1 MRIAEQGESFICWIQ
16 KSIKVFFCH
25 VSFVRHFEFE
35 MQMKCDF
42 HPFVDAIDQCE
53 SCRAHLCGVCTD
65 YSSGQSLCG
74 TCVDLAL
81 LTERHTLLSSPH
93 AVSSAK
99 VSKAY
104 ITSNSETESS
114 GKPFRF
120 SMLNAIALA
129 VILACLGAI
138 LARGLNIFGFDPILT
153 PEQIAAEERAKESLE
168 FCIGIFWEI
177 AELLERGETPDS
189 SLRCEPPA
197 GANIIV
203 EEADTVIVRHPNP
216 ELYDLTE
223 FYISSDN
230 LVPTLAE

>member
-1 MRIAEQGESFICWIQ
+1 
-16 KSIKVFFCH
+16 
-25 VSFVRHFEFE
+25 
-35 MQMKCDF
+35 MKCDF
-42 HPFVDAIDQCE
+42 HPVVDAIDQCE
-53 SCRAHLCGVCTD
+53 SCRAHLCGVCAD
-65 YSSGQSLCG
+65 YSFSQPLCG

-81 LTERHTLLSSPH
+81 LTERHTISSSSH

-104 ITSNSETESS
+104 ITTNNDTESS
-114 GKPFRF
+114 GEPPRS
-120 SMLNAIALA
+120 SMLNAIILA
-129 VILACLGAI
+129 GILACLGAI
-138 LARGLNIFGFDPILT
+138 LARELNIFGFSPILS
-153 PEQIAAEERAKESLE
+153 PAQIAAEESAKESLE

-177 AELLERGETPDS
+177 AEVLERGETPDS

-203 EEADTVIVRHPNP
+203 EEAGTVIVRHPNP